1 MQAQI
6 AASLRYLKEAAA
18 RLADAAISLGNTDST
33 ASANIDRLKR
43 GVLAEIRRLEQLH
56 PPQS

>member
-6 AASLRYLKEAAA
+6 ALRCLKQAAA
-18 RLADAAISLGNTDST
+18 RLAVAALSLGNTNST